1 MILLVI
7 EYFASFCNTSVI
19 IVITSTNIGLRYDRW
34 RIVVHILLVSCISF
48 VVTMT
53 KTKIKS
59 VIVCRRRLTLCG
71 RKESARRRLQV
82 IDIQSSSQKLELGNS
97 PESGVV
103 SRRGSEYQ
111 VQYVIVTT
119 VKFL

>member
-34 RIVVHILLVSCISF
+34 RMVVHILLVSCISF
-48 VVTMT
+48 VVTTT

-59 VIVCRRRLTLCG
+59 FLCADDDSLSVEG
-71 RKESARRRLQV
+71 RNQHV
-82 IDIQSSSQKLELGNS
+82 
-97 PESGVV
+97 VV
-103 SRRGSEYQ
+103 S
-111 VQYVIVTT
+111 
-119 VKFL
+119 K